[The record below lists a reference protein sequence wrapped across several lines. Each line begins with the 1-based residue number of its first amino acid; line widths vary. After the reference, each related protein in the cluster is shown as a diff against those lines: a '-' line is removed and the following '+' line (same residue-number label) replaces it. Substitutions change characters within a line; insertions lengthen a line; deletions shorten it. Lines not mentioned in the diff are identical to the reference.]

1 MLLHLLTMQVCF
13 RGALN
18 HREDK
23 ILCYYFNKYL
33 LHLLK
38 IQSTVKKSDGQ
49 RSLGG
54 YIPWGHKESDDTH
67 VGELKLNKIYLFN
80 KCMCGKRI
88 MDVQTT

>member
-1 MLLHLLTMQVCF
+1 
-13 RGALN
+13 
-18 HREDK
+18 
-23 ILCYYFNKYL
+23 
-33 LHLLK
+33 
-38 IQSTVKKSDGQ
+38 VKKSGGQ

-54 YIPWGHKESDDTH
+54 YIPWGHKESDDTP